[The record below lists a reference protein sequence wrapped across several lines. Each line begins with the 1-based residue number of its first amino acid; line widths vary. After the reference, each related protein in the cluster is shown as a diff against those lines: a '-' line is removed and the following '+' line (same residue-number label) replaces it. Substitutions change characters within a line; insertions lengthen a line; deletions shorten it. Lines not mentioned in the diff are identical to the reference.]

1 MILPHYNSP
10 YEALYYN
17 QPDVTHFIGKDLKIG
32 TVCVSVREGQD
43 AMHFLVRT
51 ILKFA
56 NIDIPHSYRSTP
68 EFEECRSFYQKKD
81 DMLPLLHVA
90 LHHCFESIPEPEVN
104 RHQVARHQFSTDHSV
119 FVLDE
124 PSWLQNPC
132 YISSVVGRLEEIRQE
147 NFTHVLKNLEAQMR
161 PAALTID
168 VVVPDQELLQE
179 TESAR
184 FWTFF
189 NGLGDQI
196 ETENYLLQATR
207 IAMDL
212 PAMIVGDKTE
222 EQRSDALQELVET
235 EISYNKRMQDLV
247 NVYLREAR
255 CAVTALNPPLSKY
268 EVQVI
273 FSNIEKIVAVS
284 SNFIK
289 DLRDYQ
295 SGSLQNGCLGDICRK
310 NLQVMECYKQYL
322 MRYKRAQETHS
333 ALNKK
338 SAGYRALQENCAQ
351 TNSIQTLS
359 NLLIEPTQ
367 RIVKYPLL
375 FKAILSG
382 TNRDSVDVNGLRDA
396 AELAAQIAYM
406 EKAKPEQRA
415 EILFNL
421 RGIIENCP
429 DSLLSQN
436 RSVVAYLDGYETN
449 LLTGE
454 RGRPITLILFS
465 DKIMIVRR
473 PRDASGDTLFQ
484 LKEDDEARRRR
495 EKEDK
500 EKQER
505 QKRVWRDSKREGVV
519 ETDTG
524 GMRPPTRSNITAGFQ
539 ILRKDWK
546 FMGWM
551 DILKLKVSVVEQTD
565 PEGLFCITTRDH
577 QETKDDPWETTR
589 GILPEVLDSRDPFIS
604 KLYETLAL
612 AKAATVFCGAERTS
626 RLHVA
631 ELELFCN
638 VFTETQYRDIQC
650 KGDIALFYNSSTSA
664 PVDIMPFTRL
674 PLFVGMIQA
683 TESGIRAILRSK
695 ASLNGVGQLVTTSS
709 DPNPPMTLD
718 AFQIHISELVA
729 NLQWTIY
736 SFDPYQS
743 AQLHFSKLY
752 MDTDYLFKTANT
764 LSRSTSTK
772 P

>member
-68 EFEECRSFYQKKD
+68 EFEECRSFYHKKD

-124 PSWLQNPC
+124 SSWLQNPC

-147 NFTHVLKNLEAQMR
+147 NFTHVLKNLEAQM
-161 PAALTID
+161 
-168 VVVPDQELLQE
+168 
-179 TESAR
+179 
-184 FWTFF
+184 
-189 NGLGDQI
+189 I

-207 IAMDL
+207 ISMDL

-247 NVYLREAR
+247 
-255 CAVTALNPPLSKY
+255 
-268 EVQVI
+268 
-273 FSNIEKIVAVS
+273 
-284 SNFIK
+284 
-289 DLRDYQ
+289 
-295 SGSLQNGCLGDICRK
+295 

-382 TNRDSVDVNGLRDA
+382 TNRDSADVNGLRDA
-396 AELAAQIAYM
+396 AELAARIAYM

-612 AKAATVFCGAERTS
+612 AKAATAFCGAERTS

-650 KGDIALFYNSSTSA
+650 KGDIALFYSSSTSA

-683 TESGIRAILRSK
+683 TESGLRAILRSK
-695 ASLNGVGQLVTTSS
+695 ASLNGVGQLVSTSS
-709 DPNPPMTLD
+709 DPNPPMNMD
-718 AFQIHISELVA
+718 AFQIHISELALIHIKARNYISA
-729 NLQWTIY
+729 NFTWTLIIFSKPRTLFPDQRRCELRAY
-736 SFDPYQS
+736 KRFETPQE
-743 AQLHFSKLY
+743 AQLSQGAPPPHYS
-752 MDTDYLFKTANT
+752 TDIVDR
-764 LSRSTSTK
+764 SRH
-772 P
+772 